1 MNIIDLW
8 YGDASYVTSEQ
19 MALCTIGGRTF
30 TKTNV
35 GKAVFGAYKR
45 TSGYQ
50 GPLLVST
57 TSSYTTFSTSGHT
70 FNPNYTITYQGLTW
84 YVSASDYF
92 MPNSVEY
99 SGAAIRLNG
108 EYATDQ
114 EAGLA
119 LLEAANVTV
128 QELPAEWD
136 DDKWSRYA
144 NKNDG
149 YPYSKTTALPIVANV
164 SGLFSPWTID
174 STKNGGCPYIAN
186 TSLTRQLG
194 AFRHATQLTQ
204 ITIPES
210 VKSIGAWSFTNS
222 GLKSVTIDY
231 DCNFFS
237 TTFPSD
243 CVIDYYTHNGNFQD
257 EDRKFFVTADNK
269 MFVVLDDD

>member
-19 MALCTIGGRTF
+19 MALCTIGDRTF

-45 TSGYQ
+45 TDGYQ
-50 GPLLVST
+50 GPILVST
-57 TSSYTTFSTSGHT
+57 TSSYTTFSSSGHT
-70 FNPNYTITYQGLTW
+70 FIPDYTITYQSLRW

-174 STKNGGCPYIAN
+174 STKNGGYPYIFN
-186 TSLTRQLG
+186 TSLPQQLG
-194 AFRHATQLTQ
+194 AFRGCTDL
-204 ITIPES
+204 I
-210 VKSIGAWSFTNS
+210 
-222 GLKSVTIDY
+222 SVTIPRTVKTIGEWAFADTMLSKVRIAVDCSY
-231 DCNFFS
+231 FPTSFPDGCEIWHYTENGNLRDKNGLYLVDCNGKLLKVRD
-237 TTFPSD
+237 T
-243 CVIDYYTHNGNFQD
+243 
-257 EDRKFFVTADNK
+257 
-269 MFVVLDDD
+269 